1 MKINYQLQ
9 LEKILKSLTYTPT
22 LLLHSC
28 CAPCSSYV
36 LEYLS
41 QYFQITDYYYNP
53 NIEPVEEY
61 NKRADEL
68 QRLIK
73 QMPMKNKVNF
83 IRADYDNTIFH
94 NNVKGFETV
103 PEGGAR
109 CTICYTLR
117 LEESAKRAKELGC
130 EWFTTTLSIS
140 PLKNAQIL
148 NQIGFD
154 LQDQYG
160 VRYLPSDFKKKDGY
174 KRSVELSLQ
183 YDLYRQPY
191 CGCIYAK

>member
-1 MKINYQLQ
+1 MKMNYQLQ

-73 QMPMKNKVNF
+73 QMPMKNKVTF

-154 LQDQYG
+154 LRC
-160 VRYLPSDFKKKDGY
+160 V
-174 KRSVELSLQ
+174 
-183 YDLYRQPY
+183 
-191 CGCIYAK
+191 